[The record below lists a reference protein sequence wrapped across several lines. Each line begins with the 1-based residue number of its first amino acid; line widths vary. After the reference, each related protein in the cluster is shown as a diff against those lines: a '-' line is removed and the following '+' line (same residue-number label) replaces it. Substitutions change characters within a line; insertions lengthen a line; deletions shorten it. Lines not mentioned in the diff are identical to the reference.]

1 MITPQHWEK
10 AISYKDYRNMIDALM
25 AEGKT
30 TGEKQT
36 PELLAYA
43 KLNIQRMNRLDKT
56 ATVLPAL
63 EEKIKHAKPQKW
75 LILTEGWCGDA
86 AQNLPILIKIAELAP
101 QIEVRFLLRDENLDI
116 MDLYLTNGGRSIPK
130 LIALSADGQ
139 ELFNWGPRPLPAQE
153 FLIELKKTNPPFDV
167 LAEKLHKW
175 YADDKNQHLQE
186 EILALL

>member
-1 MITPQHWEK
+1 
-10 AISYKDYRNMIDALM
+10 MIDKLM

-30 TGEKQT
+30 TGEKQDA
-36 PELLAYA
+36 ELLAYA

-56 ATVLPAL
+56 ATVLPAMQ
-63 EEKIKHAKPQKW
+63 EKIKQVQPQKW

-86 AQNLPILIKIAELAP
+86 AQNIPILIKMADFAP
-101 QIEVRFLLRDENLDI
+101 QIEIRFLLRDEHLTI

-130 LIALSADGQ
+130 LIALSADWK

-153 FLIELKKTNPPFDV
+153 LLVELKKENLPFKL

-175 YADDKNQHLQE
+175 YADDKNIHLQE
-186 EILALL
+186 EFLALLG